1 MDRIVMQLDQNISK
15 SGDKSF
21 ELDNFSPKEIATALS
36 AIAQGEIRFS
46 YQQVTIC
53 IKNEKN
59 PNKALKELYKRKTG
73 RGLSHKEL
81 AEKLV
86 DEMLAK
92 RAPRDIDNCPIV
104 KTLDQVAEL
113 AMLNPFPVTL
123 ALGERNQESGIS
135 QRKWIK
141 LSVKSSN
148 SRTQRP

>member
-1 MDRIVMQLDQNISK
+1 M
-15 SGDKSF
+15 
-21 ELDNFSPKEIATALS
+21 
-36 AIAQGEIRFS
+36 AQGEIRFS

-53 IKNEKN
+53 IRNKDN
-59 PNKALKELYKRKTG
+59 PNRNLEELYERKTG
-73 RGLSHKEL
+73 RGLQHKEL

-92 RAPRDIDNCPIV
+92 KAPRDIDNRPIV

-123 ALGERNQESGIS
+123 DLWERNQVSGYLAK
-135 QRKWIK
+135 KWIK
-141 LSVKSSN
+141 LSARSSN